1 MPAQPKDRK
10 PPLTPEQAL
19 EQFEAA
25 GHVLDRTMTAGLDFM
40 ADLSDLRAVRLQRE
54 ARRVQRRYG
63 GDSPQAKRVAARTER
78 HATFKAALVTE
89 LQRAAVPVPRS
100 DPEAAVL
107 FGRVLD
113 ADGLPVDAPIVELI
127 NGDDEVIATAD
138 TKGRGMYRLH
148 IDRGLGDE
156 ARLVVTPEK
165 GAKRFDFGPLTPKR
179 GSRGYRDLVLSRDVR
194 DVPSSPGRSA
204 EEVPDPPD
212 RATVT
217 VPDVT
222 GMSAE
227 EAVLALRAAR
237 LREGSIEG
245 NPKRAKVTA
254 QKPRAKAKV
263 KPGSTVDLTF
273 GKRG

>member
-1 MPAQPKDRK
+1 MAAQPKDRN
-10 PPLTPEQAL
+10 PPLTPERAL

-25 GHVLDRTMTAGLDFM
+25 GHVLDRTMSAGLDFM
-40 ADLSDLRAVRLQRE
+40 AELSDVRAVRLERE

-100 DPEAAVL
+100 DPDAAVL

-138 TKGRGMYRLH
+138 TKARGMYRLH

-156 ARLVVTPEK
+156 ARLVVTPAK
-165 GAKRFDFGPLTPKR
+165 GAKRVDFGPVTPTR
-179 GSRGYRDLVLSRDVR
+179 GSSAYRDLVLSVAAKDI
-194 DVPSSPGRSA
+194 PSSPGRPP
-204 EEVPDPPD
+204 VDRPDPAD
-212 RATVT
+212 RAPVT
-217 VPDVT
+217 VPDVV
-222 GMSAE
+222 GMSAA
-227 EAVLALRAAR
+227 EAVLTLRTAR

-263 KPGSTVDLTF
+263 QPGSTVDLTF